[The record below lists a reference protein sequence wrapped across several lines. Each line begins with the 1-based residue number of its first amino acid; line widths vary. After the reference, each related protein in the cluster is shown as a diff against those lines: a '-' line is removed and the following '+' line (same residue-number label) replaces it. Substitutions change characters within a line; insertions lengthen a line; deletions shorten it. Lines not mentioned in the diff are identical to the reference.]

1 MRTKK
6 HYLNQTHIISLL
18 ILLVAALP
26 LFAQFSGGAG
36 TLASPYQIANARD
49 LNNIRGASLLNKYYI
64 QTADINLSA
73 TNPNNVSVWVSG
85 NSYVPGDY
93 VKYTPGAIQ
102 YTYLNIQATSSALP
116 TNGAFWVQMWESAKG
131 WQPIGNDT
139 DPFHGFYD
147 GNSKLISNLYINR
160 GASPV
165 ANNVYPTDGE
175 DHVGLFGYV
184 SNGSNTQGNNFHTTI
199 RGIGLINPN
208 VTGRRGTGSL
218 VGRVMLPH
226 TLPARS
232 FTVYIERNYAT
243 FSAGTAQVRGLGAVG
258 GLVGANNSN
267 ATQRVPVVRLSWA
280 YVTVSSTHP
289 NNVARNP
296 NDPTGSGGINNP
308 YNIKYGGLV
317 GCNENGTTSDSFARG
332 NVSGGDRV
340 GGLVGCTIGGAIFRS
355 YSTGTVT
362 QGIVPGDW
370 QGGMGGLVGRVS
382 GTLPPGLGG
391 TVATGSCE
399 DCFWDTQ
406 TSGVATSPGGTGR
419 TTVQMKTQATFTNW
433 DFVNVWGIDA
443 GINDGYP
450 YLRGNATVDFYFRTQ
465 ASGNWSNTA
474 IWQYSSDNSIWNNAV
489 VVPDASNSISILIR
503 SPHIVNVNIN
513 KLIDQSTI
521 ESGGKLIVNSGVTL
535 SLENGLGTD
544 LAVNGILEVT
554 GVFIPI
560 QNSTMLFGNNSELIY
575 NGSIAQSTGTYFLA
589 NVHNLTVNNPAGLT
603 FDNPITVNNVL
614 SVLNGTYSG
623 STSPDGF
630 YSPAVKYLEI
640 APSGQLISTFAVSM
654 TTPNLYP
661 QYANRQWNITGTF
674 TGNKQV
680 TFYWTDADDGY
691 FDWTG
696 FIPAVFKGMTKFNG
710 IYDVSGPTRYIT
722 VSIPSSLTKGI
733 WTVGRDDE
741 QTLPVQLSSFTAT
754 ISATNNVTL
763 QWVTQTETN
772 VLGFRIYRGKD
783 DILSNAFML
792 NTFIPATNTSQTQSY
807 VYHDTEVD
815 DAGVYYYW
823 LQNLDFDGSSGY
835 FGPVMV
841 TLQVG
846 DNPTPQLPLITSL
859 DSAFPNPFNPNTTI
873 RFNLA
878 TAGHTGIDI
887 YNARGQKV
895 RTLLNR
901 QMDAGAH
908 RVTWDGRDDS
918 GSPAA
923 SGMYFIIMLNGS
935 QRYTQKAVLAK

>member
-1 MRTKK
+1 MRAKTISFN
-6 HYLNQTHIISLL
+6 LTNIITLF
-18 ILLVAALP
+18 ILLVAAIP
-26 LFAQFSGGAG
+26 IFAQFSGGAG

-85 NSYVPGDY
+85 NSYNPGDY
-93 VKYTPGAIQ
+93 VKYTPGPIQ
-102 YTYLNIQATSSALP
+102 YTYLNIQATSSELP

-131 WQPIGNDT
+131 WLPIGDVTN
-139 DPFHGFYD
+139 PFHGFYN
-147 GNSKLISNLYINR
+147 GNNKLISNLYINR

-165 ANNVYPTDGE
+165 ANNLYPSDGE
-175 DHVGLFGYV
+175 DHIGLFGFV
-184 SNGSNTQGNNFHTTI
+184 SNGSNSQGNNFDTVI
-199 RGIGLINPN
+199 QNVGLLNPD
-208 VTGRRGTGSL
+208 VTGRRATGSL
-218 VGRVMLPH
+218 VGRVLLPH

-232 FTVYIERNYAT
+232 YTVIIEKSYAIA
-243 FSAGTAQVRGLGAVG
+243 SAGVAKVQGLGAVG

-267 ATQRVPVVRLSWA
+267 AKQRVPIIRFSYARVS
-280 YVTVSSTHP
+280 VSSTHP

-296 NDPTGSGGINNP
+296 ADPTGTSGINNP

-317 GCNENGTTSDSFARG
+317 GCNENGITIDSFARG

-340 GGLVGCTIGGAIFRS
+340 GGLAGCTIGGAIFRS
-355 YSTGTVT
+355 YSTGTVA
-362 QGIVPGDW
+362 QGIAPGDW
-370 QGGMGGLVGRVS
+370 EGGIGGLVGRTA

-391 TVATGSCE
+391 TNAVGSCE

-406 TSGVATSPGGTGR
+406 TSGMATSPGGSGR

-433 DFVNVWGIDA
+433 DFVNVWGIDV

-450 YLRGNATVDFYFRTQ
+450 YLRGTASTDYYFRSKL
-465 ASGNWSNTA
+465 SGNWNNVAT
-474 IWQYSSDNSIWNNAV
+474 WEYSSDNNNWNNAV
-489 VVPDASNSISILIR
+489 VTPDASNSLGITIR
-503 SPHIVNVNIN
+503 NTHTVSANQSV
-513 KLIDQSTI
+513 LIDQTTI
-521 ESGGKLIVNSGVTL
+521 DNGGKLIVSPGVTL
-535 SLENGLGTD
+535 STVNGSGTD
-544 LAVNGILEVT
+544 LTVNGILEVT
-554 GVFIPI
+554 GVLNPG
-560 QNSTMLFGNNSELIY
+560 QSTAMQFGTSSELIY
-575 NGSIAQSTGTYFLA
+575 NGSIAQSTGTYFWD
-589 NVHNLTVNNPAGLT
+589 NVYNLTVNNPAGLT
-603 FDNPITVNNVL
+603 VDNPITITNVL
-614 SVLNGTYSG
+614 SVLNGIYSG
-623 STSPDGF
+623 NTTPDGF

-640 APSGQLISTFAVSM
+640 APSGQLMNSFAVSM

-661 QYANRQWNITGTF
+661 IYANRQWNITGTF

-680 TFYWTDADDGY
+680 TFYWTEVDDEY

-733 WTVGRDDE
+733 WTIGRDDE

-754 ISATNNVTL
+754 ISATNNVAL

-807 VYHDTEVD
+807 VYHDTEVY

-923 SGMYFIIMLNGS
+923 SGMYFIIMQNGS